1 MVFESAGAE
10 AAPGIVR
17 GTEPHTEAPGQG
29 SLSCPCFCILEAETT
44 VLGYGAADGPKCMR
58 CRGEFRDAE
67 FEEAQV
73 EAHPT
78 VAMRGGAREAEL
90 VSQHQPSI

>member
-1 MVFESAGAE
+1 M
-10 AAPGIVR
+10 
-17 GTEPHTEAPGQG
+17 EPHTEAPGQG
-29 SLSCPCFCILEAETT
+29 SPSCPYFWILGAEAT
-44 VLGYGAADGPKCMR
+44 VLGYGAADGPRYMR

-73 EAHPT
+73 EARPT
-78 VAMRGGAREAEL
+78 GGIRGGAREAEL